1 MQKIYLD
8 TNIVLDFLGE
18 RKPFYEVSAKVL
30 TLADNKKIKIFVSP
44 ITISTAYYV
53 LAKFESNKVA
63 LEKIRKFKLLCEVS
77 VMDNEVIDK
86 AIISDFKD
94 FEDAL
99 QYFSAISSNCDLIL
113 TRNEKDFKNA
123 MIPILNCESYLQT
136 LKKELHTITDDCN
149 SNFARSL

>member
-18 RKPFYEVSAKVL
+18 RNPYYQNSAKVL

-53 LAKFESNKVA
+53 LAKFESNKTA
-63 LEKIRKFKLLCEVS
+63 LEKIRKFKLLCEIS
-77 VMDNEVIDK
+77 VMDSEVIDK
-86 AIISDFKD
+86 AIISNFKD

-99 QYFSAISSNCDLIL
+99 QYFSAISTKCDLIL
-113 TRNEKDFKNA
+113 TRNEKDFKDA
-123 MIPILNCESYLQT
+123 MIPVLNCESYLQT
-136 LKKELHTITDDCN
+136 LKK
-149 SNFARSL
+149 

>member
-1 MQKIYLD
+1 MQRIYLD

-18 RKPFYEVSAKVL
+18 RQPFHEASAKVL
-30 TLADNKKIKIFVSP
+30 TLADRKKIKIFVSP

-63 LEKIRKFKLLCEVS
+63 LDKIRKFKLLCEVS
-77 VMDNEVIDK
+77 VMDSEVIDK

-99 QYFSAISSNCDLIL
+99 QYFSALSTNCDLIL
-113 TRNEKDFKNA
+113 TRNEKDFKSA
-123 MIPILNCESYLQT
+123 LIPILNCESYLQT
-136 LKKELHTITDDCN
+136 LKK
-149 SNFARSL
+149 